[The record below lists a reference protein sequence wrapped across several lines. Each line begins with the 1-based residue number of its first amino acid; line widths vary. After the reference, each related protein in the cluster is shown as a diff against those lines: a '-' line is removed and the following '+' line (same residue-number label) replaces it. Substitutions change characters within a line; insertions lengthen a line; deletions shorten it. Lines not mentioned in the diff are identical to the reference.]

1 MRPYLRKK
9 FLKLSLFLSACIL
22 LLTITDS
29 YHSFASAQIG
39 SYTVSIPIYGQIN
52 QRYLI
57 QEAESMASQIIAEQF
72 RQDPSLESL
81 EVTALGERNGEVIP
95 IFSISVSRSQWQ
107 ESPSVSSWAE
117 YNSASYALLQRH
129 EENAVVASSAISGS
143 ATSSDRVRTFAS
155 EGEVQRAY
163 DEGRLSGR
171 EAQLYSDELD

>member
-1 MRPYLRKK
+1 MRLYVRKT
-9 FLKLSLFLSACIL
+9 FLKLSLFLSICIL
-22 LLTITDS
+22 LLTVTNS
-29 YHSFASAQIG
+29 YHSFAAQVG

-57 QEAESMASQIIAEQF
+57 REAESMASQVIAEQF
-72 RQDPSLESL
+72 RQHPSLESL

-107 ESPSVSSWAE
+107 ERPLVSSWAE

-129 EENAVVASSAISGS
+129 EENAVVASSAISGN
-143 ATSSDRVRTFAS
+143 ATTSDRVRTFAS

-171 EAQLYSDELD
+171 EAQFYSDELD